1 MPSLWL
7 TKTWWQKLLLQYYR
21 QLVYYYNLKKKREK
35 IKIKN
40 FIKTFVGFVF
50 FWVALYFPSQH
61 FVLQ

>member
-1 MPSLWL
+1 M
-7 TKTWWQKLLLQYYR
+7 